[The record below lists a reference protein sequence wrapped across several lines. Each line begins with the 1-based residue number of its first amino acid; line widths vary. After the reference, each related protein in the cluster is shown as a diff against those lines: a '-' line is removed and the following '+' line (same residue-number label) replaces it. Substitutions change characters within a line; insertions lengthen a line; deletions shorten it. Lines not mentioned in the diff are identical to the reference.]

1 MDGKRPPRRT
11 KIVAT
16 LGPASTSGGLVSDLL
31 HSGVNLFRLNL
42 SHGDSAEHLEALNSV
57 RKAAKALKLPVG
69 VIADLQG
76 PRIRTGLIKNKAV
89 TLKPGAPISITIDEG
104 EGEGLEGDERTITTT
119 HKGLPNDVG
128 PEDRIL
134 IDDGLIELNVKEV
147 RGDIIDCVVVY
158 GGELHE
164 HKGINI
170 PGVKLSVP
178 ALSKK
183 DLADLDLA
191 IKEGV
196 DYIAASF
203 VQSAE
208 EIEHLKE
215 LIEEKGA
222 RIPVIAKIET
232 LRAVEDLEMII
243 NASDA
248 LMIARG
254 DLGVELKPEKVPIL
268 QKKIIEMAVDA
279 GKPVITAT
287 QMLESMINN
296 PRPTRAEASDVANA
310 VFDGTDAV
318 MLSGETAIGQHP
330 VKAVKTMAKIVI
342 EAEAEAEAINKSRFI
357 RREPKKRS
365 SFEEAVCFAAFAAAN
380 EVKAK
385 AICVFTE
392 SGSTALKL
400 SRLRPITPLVAFT
413 PTEETLRSL
422 TLAWGVQP
430 YLIEF
435 GEHTDEMICRG
446 EAELLNLGLARI
458 KDTVVIVSGTK
469 VGMRGATNMM
479 KVDWIGSDECK
490 RFLK

>member
-16 LGPASTSGGLVSDLL
+16 LGPASTSQERLTELL

-42 SHGDSAEHLEALNSV
+42 SHGDHAEHLEALSSV
-57 RKAAKALKLPVG
+57 RKAAGALKLPVG

-76 PRIRTGLIKNKAV
+76 PRIRTGPLKDKSML
-89 TLKPGAPISITIDEG
+89 LKPGALISINTDGG
-104 EGEGLEGDERTITTT
+104 EDLKGDARTITTT
-119 HKGLPNDVG
+119 HKGLSGDVG

-147 RGDIIDCVVVY
+147 RGDIVDCVVVY

-196 DYIAASF
+196 DYIAVSF
-203 VQSAE
+203 VQSAQ
-208 EIEHLKE
+208 EIEHLKG

-232 LRAVEDLEMII
+232 LRAVEDLEAIL

-268 QKKIIEMAVDA
+268 QKKIIEMANNA

-318 MLSGETAIGQHP
+318 MLSGETAVGLHP
-330 VKAVKTMAKIVI
+330 IKAVKTMAKVVI
-342 EAEAEAEAINKSRFI
+342 EAEAEAEAINKSRFL
-357 RREPKKRS
+357 RREPKKLS

-446 EAELLNLGLARI
+446 EAELLNLGLVEI